1 MEVAMDHLGEV
12 SLAGALHRRNLRL
25 RLYCLLIATDLFAIA
40 IGFAI
45 GSFVR
50 GDNWLSLSGIDLAYP
65 VLPIYFLIAFNNKAY
80 SRPAITSGTE
90 SMMRA
95 IVPLAITGFALL
107 TLIFFVQAGNDISRV
122 AFAIGFGGTT
132 ILMAT
137 FRMIIVIVVRRTVAP
152 KLVAELLI
160 VDDVPRAQ
168 WHEPKLCD
176 TIFAGE
182 AGIEPD
188 MGNPHML
195 NRFGQ
200 MVSKYERVVVHC
212 PVDRQLDW
220 SLLLRGANVDGE
232 ILSAGFGK
240 LGVLGLQNFKGRQT
254 LLVARGPLSYT
265 DLAKKRA
272 LDIIVTLIVL
282 IAISPALVLIALAV
296 KLDSPGPV
304 LFRQERIGR
313 GNRIF
318 NILKFR
324 SMRVESLDAKGATST
339 QRDDKRITR
348 VGAFI
353 RKTSLDEIPQFLNV
367 LLGDM
372 SLVGPRPHAL
382 GSLAGNQLFWEV
394 DREYWHRHALKPGIT
409 GLAQVRG
416 FRGATHRDVDLK
428 NRLQADLEYLH
439 DWSLMRDVKI
449 LFRTMTVLVHS
460 NAY

>member
-1 MEVAMDHLGEV
+1 MEVAMEHVGEV

-25 RLYCLLIATDLFAIA
+25 RLYCLLIVTDLLAIA

-50 GDNWLSLSGIDLAYP
+50 GDNWLSLSGVDLAYP
-65 VLPIYFLIAFNNKAY
+65 VLPIYLLIAFNNKAY

-90 SMMRA
+90 SILRA
-95 IVPLAITGFALL
+95 IVPLMITGFALL
-107 TLIFFVQAGNDISRV
+107 TLIFFVQAGNEISRI
-122 AFAIGFGGTT
+122 AFAIGFGGTM
-132 ILMAT
+132 ILMAA
-137 FRMIIVIVVRRTVAP
+137 FRMAVVVAVRRTVAP

-160 VDDVPRAQ
+160 IDDIPRSQ
-168 WHEPKLCD
+168 WTERQVCD
-176 TIFAGE
+176 TIFAAE
-182 AGIEPD
+182 AEIEPD

-200 MVSKYERVVVHC
+200 MVSKYERVVVQC
-212 PVDRQLDW
+212 PADRQLDW

-232 ILSAGFGK
+232 ILSPGFGK

-265 DLAKKRA
+265 DMAKKRA
-272 LDIIVTLIVL
+272 LDIIVTLFVL
-282 IAISPALVLIALAV
+282 IAISPALVLIAIAV

-324 SMRVESLDAKGATST
+324 SMRVENSDSRGATST

-348 VGAFI
+348 VGAFL
-353 RKTSLDEIPQFLNV
+353 RKTSLDEIPQFINV

-382 GSLAGNQLFWEV
+382 GSLAGNQLFWEI

-439 DWSLMRDVKI
+439 DWSLMRDVTI
-449 LFRTMTVLVHS
+449 LFRTMNVLVHS

>member
-1 MEVAMDHLGEV
+1 MEHFGEV

-25 RLYCLLIATDLFAIA
+25 RLYCLLIFTDLLAIS

-65 VLPIYFLIAFNNKAY
+65 VLPIYLLIAFNNKAY
-80 SRPAITSGTE
+80 SRPAITSGSE
-90 SMMRA
+90 SILRA

-107 TLIFFVQAGNDISRV
+107 TLIFFVQAGNEISRV
-122 AFAIGFGGTT
+122 AFAIGFGGTM
-132 ILMAT
+132 ILMAG
-137 FRMIIVIVVRRTVAP
+137 FRMAIVIVVRRTAAP

-160 VDDVPRAQ
+160 VDDVPRAEWNERQ
-168 WHEPKLCD
+168 VCD
-176 TIFAGE
+176 TIFAAE

-200 MVSKYERVVVHC
+200 MVSKYERVVVQC
-212 PVDRQLDW
+212 PADRQLDW

-232 ILSAGFGK
+232 ILSPGFGK

-265 DLAKKRA
+265 
-272 LDIIVTLIVL
+272 IVTLVVL
-282 IAISPALVLIALAV
+282 IAISPALILIALAV

-318 NILKFR
+318 HILKFR
-324 SMRVESLDAKGATST
+324 SMRVENSDSRGSTST

-353 RKTSLDEIPQFLNV
+353 RKTSLDEIPQFINV

-382 GSLAGNQLFWEV
+382 GSLAGNQLFWEI

-439 DWSLMRDVKI
+439 DWSLMRDVTI
-449 LFRTMTVLVHS
+449 LFRTMNVLVHS